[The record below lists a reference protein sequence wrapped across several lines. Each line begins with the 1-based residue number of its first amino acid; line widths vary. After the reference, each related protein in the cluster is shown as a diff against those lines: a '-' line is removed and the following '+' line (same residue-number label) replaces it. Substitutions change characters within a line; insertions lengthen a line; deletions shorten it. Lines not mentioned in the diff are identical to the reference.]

1 MRTTTVKQTLPTAF
15 ALAMI
20 SNVALA
26 GGAPIPP
33 SGSSSYATYFTGHVL
48 DINTTGENAPTS
60 SFSEATGITKSSDG
74 QKIFDGL
81 VVHCLIHGEA
91 EGKTVKYTGS
101 CLDTD
106 ADGDKFLHTF
116 EGGADSGTTKMISGT
131 GKYAGMHWNATYAT
145 SPLPSAGQGQFSFSA
160 EDKATWESK

>member
-1 MRTTTVKQTLPTAF
+1 MTSATLKRTLPTAF
-15 ALAMI
+15 AVAMI
-20 SNVALA
+20 SNLALA

-33 SGSSSYATYFTGHVL
+33 SGSSSYVTYFTGHVL
-48 DINTTGENAPTS
+48 DVNTAGENAPTS
-60 SFSEATGITKSSDG
+60 RFSAATGITKSSDG
-74 QKIFDGL
+74 QKLFDGL

-116 EGGADSGTTKMISGT
+116 EGGPDSGTTKMISGT
-131 GKYAGMHWNATYAT
+131 GKYSGMSWSATYTT
-145 SPLPSAGQGQFSFSA
+145 SSFPSAGQGQFSFSA
-160 EDKATWESK
+160 GDKATWEFK